1 MKIFQIFSFV
11 LTYARQNTFTFQTEN
26 EAKRPEYPGHS
37 ASWNPN
43 LNIGKLDTATRESR
57 TERTK
62 GFGEF
67 FAQDDSVARKF

>member
-1 MKIFQIFSFV
+1 MRDKIPLHFKQK
-11 LTYARQNTFTFQTEN
+11 TKQKDQNIPVIQ
-26 EAKRPEYPGHS
+26 PVGI
-37 ASWNPN
+37 PN